1 MTIGSRLLELRKKKG
16 LSQTALSQ
24 QLGIN
29 RSTYAE
35 WETGR
40 RRPELDSLIKLAGF
54 YGTSTD
60 FLLGIARTAP
70 TAGRIDDMLANLPE
84 EARKSV
90 EEFIEFIQKRYSN
103 LNLSGV
109 KFRRAIFFRFV
120 LLQESK

>member
-60 FLLGIARTAP
+60 FLWVSRAP
-70 TAGRIDDMLANLPE
+70 RQPPAGLMICWPICRKRPE
-84 EARKSV
+84 ECRGV
-90 EEFIEFIQKRYSN
+90 HRIYPKRYSN
-103 LNLSGV
+103 P
-109 KFRRAIFFRFV
+109 
-120 LLQESK
+120 

>member
-1 MTIGSRLLELRKKKG
+1 MTIGSRLLELRKKKV

-103 LNLSGV
+103 P
-109 KFRRAIFFRFV
+109 
-120 LLQESK
+120 